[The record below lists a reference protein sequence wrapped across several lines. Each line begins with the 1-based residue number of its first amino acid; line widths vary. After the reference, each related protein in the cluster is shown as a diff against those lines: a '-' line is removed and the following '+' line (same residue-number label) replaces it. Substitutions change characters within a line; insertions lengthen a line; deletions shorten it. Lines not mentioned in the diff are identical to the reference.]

1 MTCVLCVTDGRRAE
15 TKDRYYLYHNAISR
29 EFQSRHESGA
39 FVGKSIFSLWTV
51 ACQTKVIS
59 YASVTKM
66 ALPTDIIHG
75 KSKFYA
81 FYVEMMFGSSRADYL

>member
-1 MTCVLCVTDGRRAE
+1 MTCVLCVTDGRLAE

-29 EFQSRHESGA
+29 EFPRRHESGA
-39 FVGKSIFSLWTV
+39 FVGKSIFSLWTL

-59 YASVTKM
+59 YASISDQMV
-66 ALPTDIIHG
+66 LPTDIIHG

-81 FYVEMMFGSSRADYL
+81 FYVDMMFGRSRAD